1 MDETPPEGV
10 LYYKFNEDKKEDD
23 EEQKNI
29 NGKNS
34 SQIANRKIE

>member
-23 EEQKNI
+23 EE
-29 NGKNS
+29 
-34 SQIANRKIE
+34 